1 MPYDLIVF
9 DWDGTLMNSTPA
21 ITRSIQK
28 ACADLGLPVPDDSV
42 ASWVIG
48 LGLEDAIRKAVP
60 DLRQAD
66 VPRYIERY
74 RWHYLQRDPELP
86 LFEGVVELLTELADS
101 SVLTA
106 VATGK
111 SRIGLERVLERTGL
125 RPMFQATRCADETH
139 PKPHPAMLLELSAEL
154 GVDPGRVL
162 MIGDTT
168 HDLAMA
174 RAAGA
179 NGWGVVHGAHPRHEL
194 EAFGAQAL
202 FDSIPHIHETLR
214 GHGVLGS

>member
-21 ITRSIQK
+21 ITRSIQG

-48 LGLEDAIRKAVP
+48 LGLEDAIRRAAP
-60 DLRQAD
+60 DLRQSD

-86 LFEGVVELLTELADS
+86 LFDGATELLAALADS
-101 SVLTA
+101 PVLTA

-139 PKPHPAMLLELSAEL
+139 PKPHPAMLLEISAEL
-154 GVDPGRVL
+154 GVDPARVL

-179 NGWGVVHGAHPRHEL
+179 AGWGVVHGAHSRQEL
-194 EAFGAQAL
+194 EAFGAQPL
-202 FDSIPHIHETLR
+202 FDSIAQIHRALESQ
-214 GHGVLGS
+214 GVLG